1 MLSLFIAAALA
12 TAQPQPQTLV
22 LYRGASLSN
31 QLNYWDVTDTVLSA
45 DEPNENFGGQFSLD
59 VGAKRTML
67 IRFGDL
73 NRAIGPNKR
82 ITDARLVFS
91 IGSTADPKLST
102 LGILQADWGE
112 GPAMAFAPLRNPL
125 MSAPSQSATWRNR
138 RSGREPIGWQQA
150 GALGSGDARRIT
162 SHRTQV
168 TENEFVISG
177 LANEVQE
184 MYEEWFNNHGFV
196 LQFANE
202 AYFASSQ
209 SPNGRPRLELT
220 IEDAEPATGPDLSVV
235 SIAPTNEFPLDPMT
249 GAVKWPEEG
258 EAVEYTA
265 IIRNVGDAPSSGFRY
280 RWVINGRMG
289 AAIGTQ
295 QTLDLGDEV
304 RVTTS
309 APWILDRTDPRSLR
323 VQLRIEP
330 TGADAIKANNAL
342 EIYPSGIPIRI
353 TMPQTETR
361 SFIGSLAAI
370 DWVNAVMRTWNE
382 VVMPQSRFAASPD
395 GSVQRVRVISVAT
408 GIPPGAG
415 KIAMLT
421 NATVNEDSLMGVGDD
436 VIRQLSNGIDLMD
449 LNQMEVIAN
458 SSPTDPG
465 MVQIPDG
472 DGFVTRGM
480 MDRFPGLMLGGD
492 TRDDNQLP
500 TQISFPQMPVND
512 PLSTLTPTQVTDLY
526 SATEVEALNAS
537 IARNGVIGNYLA
549 NVPSRVIVRV
559 RDFSGNPV
567 SNVEMSFFQM
577 QDGVIPDD
585 APAFTVVT
593 GDQGSVL
600 LPNQDVPEGQR
611 PTVFGVIEPNGMNGV
626 FLIRALYNGTVEY
639 GFLKL
644 WQLVDGL
651 VKTQS
656 PVLLQD
662 VYLNLPEARIDRTRD
677 LAEDREVSSS
687 GDMDESTLAR
697 LVTAGSTAS
706 VTLPGDEG
714 SWVEVDLGR
723 DRLIGEVVID
733 GVGPNFWE
741 EFEVQVYATGET
753 REQARPWSRELSWSW
768 SFANRRDI
776 SPATPSLMSVAYRA
790 RPAQIRAVRILAK
803 KPSVGNAQIARIR
816 VHGVETLEGQAPQD

>member
-1 MLSLFIAAALA
+1 MMPQSDSL
-12 TAQPQPQTLV
+12 
-22 LYRGASLSN
+22 
-31 QLNYWDVTDTVLSA
+31 
-45 DEPNENFGGQFSLD
+45 NF
-59 VGAKRTML
+59 
-67 IRFGDL
+67 
-73 NRAIGPNKR
+73 
-82 ITDARLVFS
+82 
-91 IGSTADPKLST
+91 IGSTA
-102 LGILQADWGE
+102 AVDWI
-112 GPAMAFAPLRNPL
+112 N
-125 MSAPSQSATWRNR
+125 AT
-138 RSGREPIGWQQA
+138 
-150 GALGSGDARRIT
+150 
-162 SHRTQV
+162 V
-168 TENEFVISG
+168 
-177 LANEVQE
+177 
-184 MYEEWFNNHGFV
+184 
-196 LQFANE
+196 
-202 AYFASSQ
+202 
-209 SPNGRPRLELT
+209 
-220 IEDAEPATGPDLSVV
+220 
-235 SIAPTNEFPLDPMT
+235 
-249 GAVKWPEEG
+249 
-258 EAVEYTA
+258 
-265 IIRNVGDAPSSGFRY
+265 
-280 RWVINGRMG
+280 
-289 AAIGTQ
+289 
-295 QTLDLGDEV
+295 
-304 RVTTS
+304 
-309 APWILDRTDPRSLR
+309 
-323 VQLRIEP
+323 
-330 TGADAIKANNAL
+330 
-342 EIYPSGIPIRI
+342 
-353 TMPQTETR
+353 
-361 SFIGSLAAI
+361 
-370 DWVNAVMRTWNE
+370 RTWNE

-395 GSVQRVRVISVAT
+395 GSVQRIRVISVAT

-421 NATVNEDSLMGVGDD
+421 NANVNEDSLMGVGGD

-472 DGFVTRGM
+472 DGYVTRGM

-687 GDMDESTLAR
+687 GDLDESVLAR
-697 LVTAGSTAS
+697 LVTAGSTTS

-816 VHGVETLEGQAPQD
+816 VHGVDTPEGQAPQD